1 MVGLFNAVFLLPLFP
16 ILNYTGVEIFEW
28 PNLPAL
34 GAMTLN
40 AIFGTVISDFCWC
53 KSVVL
58 LGPLLPTLGI
68 ALTIPLAML
77 YNVIIEGQ
85 SFSEIYCLGS
95 VIIVFAFLALSARDY
110 QLSAKQKPQE
120 GTDGQADFAEQ
131 S

>member
-16 ILNYTGVEIFEW
+16 ILDYTGVEIFEW

-85 SFSEIYCLGS
+85 KFSLVYYLGS
-95 VIIVFAFLALSARDY
+95 VIIVAAFLALSARDY
-110 QLSAKQKPQE
+110 QISSKQKQQE
-120 GTDGQADFAEQ
+120 DRAGQTEFAEK

>member
-1 MVGLFNAVFLLPLFP
+1 MVGLFNTVLLLPLFP
-16 ILNYTGVEIFEW
+16 ILDFTGVEIFQW

-34 GAMTLN
+34 GGMTLN

-68 ALTIPLAML
+68 ALTIPIAML

-85 SFSEIYCLGS
+85 SFSQVYYLGS
-95 VIIVFAFLALSARDY
+95 VIIVGAFLALSARDY
-110 QLSAKQKPQE
+110 
-120 GTDGQADFAEQ
+120 
-131 S
+131 